1 MEFPKLKKYGYHLK
15 TIDSHTEG
23 EATRIVYDGFPKLIG
38 NTMMEK
44 KKYLIE
50 HYDFLR
56 TALMLEPR
64 GQICS
69 VHC

>member
-44 KKYLIE
+44 KKYLE
-50 HYDFLR
+50 LFLIY
-56 TALMLEPR
+56 L
-64 GQICS
+64 I
-69 VHC
+69 